1 MEAVVNK
8 LEAAKLLGVSVR
20 TLERLCSTGQL
31 KKGRARHKT
40 RPIVVFDKEEILEL
54 KKRMTE
60 GLPEEVFG
68 RPNSL
73 APKNAIGFRLDPYYI
88 KRLEDE
94 GRKHGMSGADYARRL
109 VIRGLEVSDELGS
122 LKRSLSNMFYLI
134 LVSKLGATEAE
145 AEELVRTMEVGG

>member
-1 MEAVVNK
+1 MNK
-8 LEAAKLLGVSVR
+8 QEAAKLLGISIR

-40 RPIVVFDKEEILEL
+40 KPIVVFDKEEVLRL
-54 KKRMTE
+54 KEQLTD
-60 GLPEEVFG
+60 GVPEEVFG

-73 APKNAIGFRLDPYYI
+73 PPQNAIGFRLDPYYI

-94 GRKHGMSGADYARRL
+94 GRKHDMSSADYARRL

-122 LKRSLSNMFYLI
+122 LRRSLSNMFYLI

-145 AEELVRTMEVGG
+145 AEELVRTIEVGG